1 MCENRPQVDTNQKSE
16 YHLASDCW
24 DGTGTVPYYPPNK
37 ESTVSNNLNFQD
49 LIMRLERFW
58 ADNGCIIW
66 QPYSEKV
73 GAGTMNAATVLRVLG
88 PEPWNVAYVEP
99 SYRPDD
105 GRFGENPNRMQMHT
119 QYQVI
124 LKPDPGNPQEL
135 YLKSLEALGLD
146 CKAHDIRFV
155 EDNWE
160 SPVLGA
166 WGLGWE
172 VWLDG
177 MEITQFTYFQQAGG
191 MQLDPVAVEITYG
204 LERIAMYLQGV
215 DEVWQLQWNNTV
227 TYGDI
232 LKKQEI
238 EYCNYEFYWAD
249 VNRLKSMYDIFVAE
263 AQAALDRDLV
273 IPAHDYV
280 IRCSHTFNLLDTRGA
295 IGVTERARFF
305 AQMRDL
311 SRQIAETYLKQR
323 EDQGHPLIESR
334 DRPLLASET
343 EKSQALPEVDAAD
356 LLLEIGSEE
365 LPPADV
371 VSAIAQ
377 LEKLLPEH
385 LREANLTYD
394 SIEVSGTP
402 RRQYAIVKNLLGR
415 QPDEIKQAR
424 GPAIRIAYDNDGIPT
439 RALQGFARGQG
450 IDPSEVEQR
459 DDYVWAGITIYG
471 RKTQEILAELLPE
484 LIAKLSFGK
493 TMRWHSDGVA
503 YSRPLRW
510 IVALFGDQIIPFT
523 YARAIAGRTSRGLRP
538 NASPEIAIA
547 SASDYH
553 AQMQKHGIAVNRDKR
568 QETIKQQIEALSR
581 EIDGNVPDDPDLL
594 DEVTD
599 LVEAPHALCGTFE
612 SARLSLPRE
621 MLIAVM
627 KKHQRYFP
635 VLDEKGDL
643 KPNFITVCN
652 GIPGNPELVVK
663 GNENVIRARYT
674 DARFFYDDDTNKKL
688 GDFLPRLDTLTFQ
701 EKLGSMRDKT
711 RRVEKLVG
719 DLSAALELCKKNK
732 NAALRA
738 AKLCKA
744 DLATSMVVEMTSL
757 QGIMGRYYALS
768 SGETEAVARAI
779 EDHYH
784 PRFPGDSLPQTQPGL
799 AVSIADRLDSLAGLF
814 GVGIKPRSNA
824 DPYGLRR
831 DTLGLLSNL
840 LGYKMHFSLRQGL
853 NAAANHLPVA
863 VKREA
868 LDEAFDFIIRR
879 LEVVL
884 RDEGLR
890 HDAISAAIAA
900 NLDDPYQ
907 IQRIA
912 RAFTAQIHSDQWLDI
927 LHAHAR
933 CKRIVRDLSDHYD
946 LNPDCDPEES
956 SIALNKAYLAASKTM
971 DTADDKLTAL
981 IQVMAELRD
990 PINRFFEDVLIMVDD
1005 PDLKQ
1010 SRLALAQHIA
1020 ALPDGIADLSQF
1032 EGF

>member
-1 MCENRPQVDTNQKSE
+1 MSDT
-16 YHLASDCW
+16 
-24 DGTGTVPYYPPNK
+24 
-37 ESTVSNNLNFQD
+37 LNFQD
-49 LIMRLERFW
+49 LIMKLERFW

-88 PEPWNVAYVEP
+88 PESWNVAYVEP

-124 LKPDPGNPQEL
+124 LKPDPGDPQEL
-135 YLKSLEALGLD
+135 YLNSLEALGLD
-146 CKAHDIRFV
+146 RKEHDIRFV

-160 SPVLGA
+160 SPALGA

-191 MQLDPVAVEITYG
+191 MQIDPVAVEITYG

-215 DEVWQLQWNNTV
+215 NEVWQLQWNDTV

-263 AQAALDRDLV
+263 AKSAIDRELA

-280 IRCSHTFNLLDTRGA
+280 IRCSHTFNLLDVRGA

-311 SRQIAETYLKQR
+311 SRQVAETFAKQR
-323 EDQGHPLIESR
+323 EEAEHPLAVALPPADES
-334 DRPLLASET
+334 DTKAED
-343 EKSQALPEVDAAD
+343 LPEVESAD
-356 LLLEIGSEE
+356 LLLEIGTEE

-371 VSAIAQ
+371 VRSIEQLQTLMPKQ
-377 LEKLLPEH
+377 LEEK
-385 LREANLTYD
+385 NLTYD

-402 RRQYAIVKNLLGR
+402 RRQYVLVKNLLGG
-415 QPDEIKQAR
+415 QPDETKQAR
-424 GPAIRIAYDNDGIPT
+424 GPAIRVAYDNDNNPT

-450 IDPSEVEQR
+450 VDLSQIEQR
-459 DDYVWAGITIYG
+459 DEYVWAEVTIYG
-471 RKTQEILAELLPE
+471 RKTQEILSELLPE
-484 LIAKLSFGK
+484 IIGKLNFGK
-493 TMRWHSDGVA
+493 TMRWHSDGIA
-503 YSRPLRW
+503 YPRPLRW
-510 IVALFGDQIIPFT
+510 IVALFGEQVVPFT
-523 YARAIAGRTSRGLRP
+523 YARAVTGRTSYGLRP
-538 NASPEIAIA
+538 DRSPEIEIA

-553 AQMQKHGIAVNRDKR
+553 EQMEKHGIHVDRDKR
-568 QETIKQQIEALSR
+568 RETIAQQVEALAK
-581 EIDGNVPDDPDLL
+581 ELNGTVPDDPDLL

-612 SARLSLPRE
+612 EARLSLPHE
-621 MLIAVM
+621 VLISVM

-635 VLDEKGDL
+635 VLNEHGDL
-643 KPNFITVCN
+643 KPNFITVSN
-652 GIPGNPELVVK
+652 GTPDTPDLVVQ
-663 GNENVIRARYT
+663 GNENVIRARYA
-674 DARFFYDDDTNKKL
+674 DAEFFYNDDTQKKL
-688 GDFLPRLDTLTFQ
+688 DDFLPRLDTLTFQ

-711 RRVEKLVG
+711 QRIEQLVG
-719 DLSAALELCKKNK
+719 DLSEALGIEGEDKKT
-732 NAALRA
+732 ALRA
-738 AKLCKA
+738 AELCKA

-757 QGIMGRYYALS
+757 QGIIGRYYALAA
-768 SGETEAVARAI
+768 GETEAVAHAI
-779 EDHYH
+779 KDHYH
-784 PRFPGDSLPQTQPGL
+784 PRYPGDSLPQSRPGL
-799 AVSIADRLDSLAGLF
+799 AVSITDRLDSLAGLF
-814 GVGIKPRSNA
+814 AAGIKPRSNA

-831 DTLGLLSNL
+831 DTIGLLSNL
-840 LGYKMHFSLRQGL
+840 LGHKMHFSLRQGL
-853 NAAANHLPVA
+853 KAAGNRQPITA
-863 VKREA
+863 KIETRE
-868 LDEAFDFIIRR
+868 EAFDYIIRR
-879 LEVVL
+879 LEVAL

-900 NLDDPYQ
+900 DIDDPYQ
-907 IQRIA
+907 IQRIPK
-912 RAFTAQIHSDQWLDI
+912 AFTKQIKTDQWLDI

-933 CKRIVRDLSDHYD
+933 CKRIVRDLADHYD
-946 LNPDCDPEES
+946 LDPNSDPEES
-956 SIALNKAYLAASKTM
+956 SKALHQAYLSARTKMDAS
-971 DTADDKLTAL
+971 DDKLTTL
-981 IQVMAELRD
+981 IEIMIELRD
-990 PINRFFEDVLIMVDD
+990 PINQFFEDVLIMVDD
-1005 PDLKQ
+1005 PNLKQ
-1010 SRLALAQHIA
+1010 SRLALAQHLA
-1020 ALPDGIADLSQF
+1020 ALSDGIADLSQF

>member
-1 MCENRPQVDTNQKSE
+1 M
-16 YHLASDCW
+16 
-24 DGTGTVPYYPPNK
+24 
-37 ESTVSNNLNFQD
+37 SNAPNFQD
-49 LIMRLERFW
+49 LIARLERFW
-58 ADNGCIIW
+58 ADKGCIIW

-88 PEPWNVAYVEP
+88 PEPWNVAYAEP

-135 YLKSLEALGLD
+135 YLDSLAALGLD

-160 SPVLGA
+160 SPALGA

-177 MEITQFTYFQQAGG
+177 LEITQFTYFQQAGG

-215 DEVWQLQWNNTV
+215 DEVWQLQWNDTV

-305 AQMRDL
+305 ARMRDL
-311 SRQIAETYLKQR
+311 SRRVAEAFVKQR
-323 EDQGHPLIESR
+323 EDLGHPLLEPEKSESR
-334 DRPLLASET
+334 AIKAGD
-343 EKSQALPEVDAAD
+343 LPEVDAAD
-356 LLLEIGSEE
+356 LLLELGTEE

-371 VSAIAQ
+371 TSAIAQ
-377 LEKLLPEH
+377 LQKLLPEH
-385 LREANLTYD
+385 LAAANLTYD

-415 QPDEIKQAR
+415 QPDAIRQAR
-424 GPAIRIAYDNDGIPT
+424 GPAIRIAYDAAGNPT
-439 RALQGFARGQG
+439 RALEGFARGQG
-450 IDPSEVEQR
+450 IDLSDVERR
-459 DDYVWAGITIYG
+459 DDYVWAGITRYG
-471 RKTQEILAELLPE
+471 RKTQDMLSELLPE
-484 LIAKLSFGK
+484 IIAKLSFGK

-503 YSRPLRW
+503 YPRPLRW
-510 IVALFGDQIIPFT
+510 IVALFGDRVIPFD
-523 YARAIAGRTSRGLRP
+523 YARARAGRTSRGLRP
-538 NASPEIAIA
+538 LASPEIAIA

-553 AQMQKHGIAVNRDKR
+553 AQMQNSGIVVNRDKR
-568 QETIKQQIEALSR
+568 RDAIRRQVEARAR
-581 EIDGNVPDDPDLL
+581 EIGGIVPDDPDLL

-599 LVEAPHALCGTFE
+599 LVEAPHALCGHFE
-612 SARLSLPRE
+612 KARLSLPRE
-621 MLIAVM
+621 VLISVM

-635 VLDEKGDL
+635 VLDERGDL
-643 KPNFITVCN
+643 KPHFITVSN
-652 GIPGNPELVVK
+652 GAPGAPDRVVK
-663 GNENVIRARYT
+663 GNENVIRARYA
-674 DARFFYDDDTNKKL
+674 DAEFFYNDDTNKKL
-688 GDFLPRLDTLTFQ
+688 ADFLPRLDTLIFQ
-701 EKLGSMRDKT
+701 EKLGSMRDKI
-711 RRVEKLVG
+711 RRVEKLVN
-719 DLSAALELCKKNK
+719 DLAAALALGEEDK

-768 SGETEAVARAI
+768 SGETDAVARAI

-784 PRFPGDSLPQTQPGL
+784 PRFPGDSPPQTRPGL

-814 GVGIKPRSNA
+814 GAGIKPRSNA

-831 DTLGLLSNL
+831 DALGLLSTL
-840 LGYKMHFSLRQGL
+840 IGHKIHFSLREGL
-853 NAAANHLPVA
+853 SAAAYHLPIA
-863 VKREA
+863 VKGDA
-868 LDEAFDFIIRR
+868 LDEAFDYIIRR
-879 LEVVL
+879 LEVAL

-900 NLDDPYQ
+900 RLDDPYQ

-912 RAFTAQIHSDQWLDI
+912 SAFSAQIQAEHWLDT

-933 CKRIVRDLSDHYD
+933 CKRIVRALSEHH
-946 LNPDCDPEES
+946 LLAPDVDSEEAS
-956 SIALNKAYLAASKTM
+956 RALHNAYLAARNAM
-971 DTADDKLTAL
+971 DAASDKLAAL

-990 PINRFFEDVLIMVDD
+990 PINRFFEDVLIMADD
-1005 PDLKQ
+1005 PALRQ

-1020 ALPDGIADLSQF
+1020 ALPDGIVDLSAF

>member
-1 MCENRPQVDTNQKSE
+1 MTKAC
-16 YHLASDCW
+16 
-24 DGTGTVPYYPPNK
+24 PYDPPI
-37 ESTVSNNLNFQD
+37 EEPTVSNHLNFQD

-160 SPVLGA
+160 SPALGA

-215 DEVWQLQWNNTV
+215 DEVWKLQWNDTV

-311 SRQIAETYLKQR
+311 SRQIAEAYVEQR
-323 EDQGHPLIESR
+323 ADQGHPLVESSR
-334 DRPLLASET
+334 GRPLIKPLKDKPLPVSKVED
-343 EKSQALPEVDAAD
+343 LPELDTAD

-377 LEKLLPEH
+377 LEKLLPE
-385 LREANLTYD
+385 LLDEANLTYD

-402 RRQYAIVKNLLGR
+402 RRQYAIVKNLQGR

-424 GPAIRIAYDNDGIPT
+424 GPAIRIAYDNDGHPT

-450 IDPSEVEQR
+450 IDPSDVEQR

-471 RKTQEILAELLPE
+471 HKTQEILTELLPE

-493 TMRWHSDGVA
+493 TMRWNSEGIA
-503 YSRPLRW
+503 YPRPLRW

-523 YARAIAGRTSRGLRP
+523 YARATAGRTSRGLRP
-538 NASPEIAIA
+538 NASPEIEIA
-547 SASDYH
+547 SASDYR
-553 AQMQKHGIAVNRDKR
+553 AQMQKHGIAVNRDHR
-568 QETIKQQIEALSR
+568 RETIKQQVEALAR
-581 EIDGNVPDDPDLL
+581 KIDGSVPEDPELL

-612 SARLSLPRE
+612 STRLSLPRE

-635 VLDEKGDL
+635 VLDKKGDL
-643 KPNFITVCN
+643 KSNFITVCN
-652 GIPGNPELVVK
+652 GLPDDPDLVVK
-663 GNENVIRARYT
+663 GNENVIRARYA
-674 DARFFYDDDTNKKL
+674 DARFFYEDDTTKKF
-688 GDFLPRLDTLTFQ
+688 GDFLTRLDTLTFQ

-719 DLSAALELCKKNK
+719 DLSDALELQGENKK
-732 NAALRA
+732 AALRA
-738 AKLCKA
+738 AVLCKA

-768 SGETEAVARAI
+768 SGETKAVARAI

-784 PRFPGDSLPQTQPGL
+784 PRFPGDSLPQTKPGL

-840 LGYKMHFSLRQGL
+840 LGYKIHFSLRQGL
-853 NAAANHLPVA
+853 NAATNHLPVV

-868 LDEAFDFIIRR
+868 LDEAFDYIIRR

-912 RAFTAQIHSDQWLDI
+912 RTFTAQIHSDQWLDI

-933 CKRIVRDLSDHYD
+933 CKRIVRDLSEHYD
-946 LNPDCDPEES
+946 LNPDHDPEEA
-956 SIALNKAYLAASKTM
+956 SIALHKAYLDARKTM
-971 DTADDKLTAL
+971 DTSDDKLTAL

-1005 PDLKQ
+1005 PNLKQ